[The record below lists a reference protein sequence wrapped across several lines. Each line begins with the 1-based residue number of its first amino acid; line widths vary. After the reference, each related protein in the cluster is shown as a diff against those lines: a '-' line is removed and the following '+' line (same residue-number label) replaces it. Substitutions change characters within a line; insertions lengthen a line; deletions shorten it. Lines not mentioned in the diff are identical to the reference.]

1 MQCWASWRVSSV
13 SRFQIPPDFIGPVQ
27 IRPNGLAEWWQ
38 TPAGAGSWGRPSLLD
53 MSWLGFKKAVNR
65 AGAHVILRTNK
76 GEPSVDPEFD
86 AQEANF
92 RKLESYTNELDKEL
106 GRFVSNFENLLET
119 QINMAKTLDS
129 FYGDY
134 SFDLKADKRAEA
146 ADPADEH
153 KVNLRDGISLDY
165 LQMVEDIKNN
175 ILPEILEP
183 MSITVVEPIKELKKY
198 NDEIN
203 KLIKKRA
210 RKKVD
215 YDVSRFK
222 FSKLQSEYEA
232 AERQAAE
239 QNHAEKTDQLQ
250 KSMDKLQKFKVEYD
264 EAETIYM
271 DINTRLKNEIEQFI
285 ALRLS
290 LVDPTFESFIK
301 IQLKLYSDIFARL
314 EEKHQQLDAM
324 TVQEHEEDKID
335 ARLEEI
341 LSRMRALDIKNL

>member
-1 MQCWASWRVSSV
+1 
-13 SRFQIPPDFIGPVQ
+13 
-27 IRPNGLAEWWQ
+27 
-38 TPAGAGSWGRPSLLD
+38 
-53 MSWLGFKKAVNR
+53 MSWVGFKKAVNR

-86 AQEANF
+86 VQEANF
-92 RKLESYTNELDKEL
+92 RKLETYTNELDQEL
-106 GRFVSNFENLLET
+106 GRFVGNFENLLET
-119 QINMAKTLDS
+119 QINLARTLDS

-134 SFDLKADKRAEA
+134 SFELKADKRSEAAEA
-146 ADPADEH
+146 AEEH
-153 KVNLRDGISLDY
+153 KVNPRDGISLDY
-165 LQMVEDIKNN
+165 LQMVEDIKDN

-183 MSITVVEPIKELKKY
+183 MSITVVEPINELKKY
-198 NDEIN
+198 NEEIN

-222 FSKLQSEYEA
+222 LSKLQSEYEA
-232 AERQAAE
+232 IERQVTE
-239 QNHAEKTDQLQ
+239 QHHTEKTDQLQ
-250 KSMDKLQKFKVEYD
+250 KSLDKLQKFKVEYD
-264 EAETIYM
+264 EAENIYT

-301 IQLKLYSDIFARL
+301 IQLKLYGDIYARL
-314 EEKHQQLDAM
+314 EQKQQQLDAM
-324 TVQEHEEDKID
+324 TVEEHEEDKLD